1 MSARDDLSRPGN
13 GPTGTGSARRDSAG
27 RGSVGVHPTENT
39 SAGLEL
45 AGLSRRFGGVYA
57 NRDVSFSVAPGEL
70 RGVIGPNGAGKST
83 LFGLISGHVR
93 PQEGAIRLD
102 GQRID
107 RLPPHRR
114 AQRGIAIV
122 FQGARLFP
130 GMTVLENVAVG
141 AHARTRS
148 GPVDAVVRSPRHRR
162 EEKEIRADAEEA
174 LARVGLADWAG
185 RGAEQLPLGQQRRLQ
200 VARALTARPRVLLLD
215 EPASGLRADE
225 RDDLRGLIR
234 ELRDDGTTILLIEHD
249 VAMVTALADRI
260 AVLDLGRLI
269 ADGTPDEIRSDP
281 AVIAAYLGSEAAA

>member
-1 MSARDDLSRPGN
+1 MSTPEPAGIGFVAHEDVENRP
-13 GPTGTGSARRDSAG
+13 A
-27 RGSVGVHPTENT
+27 ENRPAENS

-57 NRDVSFSVAPGEL
+57 NRDISFRVAPGEL

-93 PQEGAIRLD
+93 AQEGVIRLD
-102 GQRID
+102 GERID

-114 AQRGIAIV
+114 ARRGVAIV

-148 GPVDAVVRSPRHRR
+148 GALDAAVRSPRHRR
-162 EEKEIRADAEEA
+162 EEREIRADAEEA

-234 ELRDDGTTILLIEHD
+234 ELHDDGTTILLIEHD

-269 ADGTPDEIRSDP
+269 ADGTPEEIRRDP

>member
-1 MSARDDLSRPGN
+1 MSTPEPAGIGFVAHEDVENRP
-13 GPTGTGSARRDSAG
+13 A
-27 RGSVGVHPTENT
+27 ENRPAENS

-57 NRDVSFSVAPGEL
+57 NRDISFRVAPGEL

-93 PQEGAIRLD
+93 AQEGVIRLD
-102 GQRID
+102 GERID

-114 AQRGIAIV
+114 ARRGVAIV

-148 GPVDAVVRSPRHRR
+148 GALDAAVHSPRHRR
-162 EEKEIRADAEEA
+162 EEREIRADAEEA

-234 ELRDDGTTILLIEHD
+234 ELHDDGTTILLIEHD

-269 ADGTPDEIRSDP
+269 ADGTPEEIRRDP